1 MKSKLLIILLLCSV
15 SVVGQKASKNKKDGA
30 DQKTD
35 SVVVTAADSL
45 AFYKNEL
52 SKKDSL
58 ITVLNE
64 RIQKDSLHLS
74 DTLLEI
80 SKCVAETDALLNASQ
95 SALKDS
101 VALLSELR
109 RAFESEFFYEL
120 VMLYPIEVVY
130 DSVDVANRLSFVKT
144 LHLDTKYPAV
154 TKKYYNLVKNYK
166 DYRVEV
172 AKCIDKVVFQFTI
185 TGGKPSLEPVRD
197 AYYNEL
203 HKTDYWKQKTASGN
217 DIPYIERRLEK
228 VDDLY
233 RKPANFKKEN
243 FEKVIEELLRPR

>member
-1 MKSKLLIILLLCSV
+1 
-15 SVVGQKASKNKKDGA
+15 
-30 DQKTD
+30 
-35 SVVVTAADSL
+35 
-45 AFYKNEL
+45 
-52 SKKDSL
+52 
-58 ITVLNE
+58 
-64 RIQKDSLHLS
+64 
-74 DTLLEI
+74 
-80 SKCVAETDALLNASQ
+80 
-95 SALKDS
+95 
-101 VALLSELR
+101 
-109 RAFESEFFYEL
+109 
-120 VMLYPIEVVY
+120 
-130 DSVDVANRLSFVKT
+130 VKT

-197 AYYNEL
+197 AYYKEL
-203 HKTDYWKQKTASGN
+203 EKTGYWKQKTASGN

-243 FEKVIEELLRPR
+243 FEKVKEELLRSR